1 MLSNYIKIALRN
13 MWRNKGFTIISV
25 LGLALGMAC
34 CLFILFWV
42 QDEILHDR
50 QYESSDRLYRVM
62 ENQHYSGNQIFTVQ
76 ATPGLL
82 ADALKKE
89 VPEVEHSVN
98 VTWNNEELIR
108 VNDKSDKE
116 KGFYAGN
123 EFFSVFSFKFIK
135 GSPEKALESP
145 SSMVISEKLA
155 KKYFGEQDPIGKTIQ
170 FQDSLSLQVT
180 GVVKDVPKSS
190 SFQFD
195 FVAPVKIYEKSND
208 WLLSWGNNG
217 IKTFVVLR
225 KNVSVD
231 KVQSKIKNFIKTKN
245 KESSTELFLQKNSDA
260 YLYSRFE
267 NGVQTGG
274 RIEYVRLFTVV
285 AVFILVIACINFMN
299 LATARSAR
307 RAKEVGIRKVVGA
320 PRQLLIGQF
329 MGEAIIISLISV
341 LISLGI
347 VQLLLPV
354 FNTVTGKEIMISFTD
369 PVFWLYLLALAL
381 ITGLLSG
388 SYPALFLSS
397 LNPVV
402 VLKGI
407 LKFDA
412 KSTLFRK
419 GLVVFQFCLS
429 ILLIVG
435 TIVIYRQIH
444 YIKNK
449 NIGFEKENLM
459 VISLE
464 GDLQKNYELF
474 KQEALQSPAVKSITK
489 SSSNPIEI
497 GSSSAGVSWPG
508 KAEGESILFTN
519 CSVGYDFVKTMGLT
533 LKDGR
538 DFSQAHPSDTVG
550 YLLNEEAVRR
560 MKLKG
565 EVVGTM
571 LEMWDVKGPVIG
583 VLKDFHMQSLHG
595 AIEPMIIKYRS
606 EWSAFVLVRTEA
618 GKTTDA
624 IAALETSYK
633 KFNPKYPFKY
643 EFEDESYRQL
653 YKNEMM
659 VGQLANYFAVLGI
672 FISCLGLF
680 GLAMFIAE
688 QRTKEIG
695 VRKVLGA
702 SVTNIVGMLS
712 KDFLKLVLIA
722 AIIAFPLAWFAMNKW
737 LQNFVYRVE
746 LSWWIFLAAGAA
758 AMFIALIT
766 VSFQAIKAA
775 VANPVKSL
783 RNQ

>member
-1 MLSNYIKIALRN
+1 

-25 LGLALGMAC
+25 FGLALGMAC

-50 QYESSDRLYRVM
+50 QYESSERLYRVM

-98 VTWNNEELIR
+98 VTWGNEELIR

-123 EFFSVFSFKFIK
+123 EFFSVFSFKFTK
-135 GSPEKALESP
+135 GSPEKALASP
-145 SSMVISEKLA
+145 TSIVISEKLA
-155 KKYFGEQDPIGKTIQ
+155 QKYFGEQDPIGKTIQ

-190 SFQFD
+190 SFKFD
-195 FVAPVKIYEKSND
+195 FVAPVKIYEKSNN
-208 WLLSWGNNG
+208 WLLSWDNNG

-341 LISLGI
+341 LFSLGI

-354 FNTVTGKEIMISFTD
+354 FNTVTGKEIVISFVD
-369 PVFWLYLLALAL
+369 PVFWLYLVALAL
-381 ITGLLSG
+381 VTGLLSG

-397 LNPVV
+397 LNPVM

-407 LKFDA
+407 LKFDT
-412 KSTLFRK
+412 KSALFRK

-435 TIVIYRQIH
+435 TIVIYRQIN

-449 NIGFEKENLM
+449 NLGFEKENLM

-497 GSSSAGVSWPG
+497 GSSSASVSWPG

-519 CSVGYDFVKTMGLT
+519 CTVGYDFVKTMGLT

-550 YLLNEEAVRR
+550 YLLNEESVRR

-565 EVVGTM
+565 DVVGTM
-571 LEMWDVKGPVIG
+571 LEMWGDKGPVIG

-606 EWSAFVLVRTEA
+606 EWSSYVLVRTEA
-618 GKTTDA
+618 GKTADA

-633 KFNPKYPFKY
+633 KFNPRYPFKY
-643 EFEDESYRQL
+643 EFEDENYRQL

-712 KDFLKLVLIA
+712 KDFLKLVMIA

-737 LQNFVYRVE
+737 LQNFAYRVE
-746 LSWWIFLAAGAA
+746 LSWWIFLVAGAT

-775 VANPVKSL
+775 IANPVKSL